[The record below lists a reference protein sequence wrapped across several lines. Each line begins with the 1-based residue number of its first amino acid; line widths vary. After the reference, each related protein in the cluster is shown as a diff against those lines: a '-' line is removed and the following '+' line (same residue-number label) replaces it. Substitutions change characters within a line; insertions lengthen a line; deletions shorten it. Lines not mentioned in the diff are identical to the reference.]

1 MLGIQKKKYVSQ
13 AIQKNVKRNLIFWY
27 SHDAHILQ
35 FRSIDIFY
43 IYEKVVYLAFWNTL
57 FIVLL
62 ILNKKHS
69 VKTGVRFLSQLTLQV
84 GLAQILLVEAIL
96 TRLLVKK
103 VIVNRYGQQR
113 TPLFLI
119 LSKLTSFVKR

>member
-1 MLGIQKKKYVSQ
+1 M
-13 AIQKNVKRNLIFWY
+13 
-27 SHDAHILQ
+27 
-35 FRSIDIFY
+35 
-43 IYEKVVYLAFWNTL
+43 
-57 FIVLL
+57 LL

-69 VKTGVRFLSQLTLQV
+69 VKTGVRFLWQLALQV

-113 TPLFLI
+113 TLLFLM

>member
-1 MLGIQKKKYVSQ
+1 MLP
-13 AIQKNVKRNLIFWY
+13 
-27 SHDAHILQ
+27 
-35 FRSIDIFY
+35 
-43 IYEKVVYLAFWNTL
+43 
-57 FIVLL
+57 

-69 VKTGVRFLSQLTLQV
+69 VKTGVRFLSQLALQV

-103 VIVNRYGQQR
+103 IVNRYGQQR

-119 LSKLTSFVKR
+119 LLKLTSFVKR